1 MLVCV
6 SKQASK
12 QASTHGWH
20 SLCVSKFS
28 SKLCLQLEIR
38 KEAAKLKHYVPQ
50 EGKER
55 KYAKQNV
62 SHLTDILITL
72 PSGLP
77 F

>member
-1 MLVCV
+1 
-6 SKQASK
+6 
-12 QASTHGWH
+12 
-20 SLCVSKFS
+20 
-28 SKLCLQLEIR
+28 LQLEIR